1 MGTSFNNMS
10 SFILKP
16 LLGCLLLILQQEIE
30 KNKLYQIIFCLE
42 KKVCLNLIMHVNLQ

>member
-16 LLGCLLLILQQEIE
+16 LLGCLLLTFQHEIE
-30 KNKLYQIIFCLE
+30 NKITPNHILFRE
-42 KKVCLNLIMHVNLQ
+42 KGVFELNNAC